1 MRISDWSSDVCSS
14 DLRVER
20 GADMVGKTAE
30 QGHRAGLSW
39 IRKCLARALTQLEAR
54 EKTCVNG
61 RRAGREEATG
71 AAAPPRYFSSDV
83 IFELVL
89 RQVEDDE
96 QLETGAL
103 HRGAHFGKAQR
114 IDRRALITRLAL
126 AGNALTN
133 VGG

>member
-54 EKTCVNG
+54 EKPCVTG

-71 AAAPPRYFSSDV
+71 AAAPPRYLSSDV

-89 RQVEDDE
+89 RQLAADE

-103 HRGAHFGKAQR
+103 HRGAHFGQAPRHVKSEE
-114 IDRRALITRLAL
+114 RRD
-126 AGNALTN
+126 GEEW
-133 VGG
+133 V

>member
-54 EKTCVNG
+54 EKPCVTG

-71 AAAPPRYFSSDV
+71 AAAPPRYLSSDV

-89 RQVEDDE
+89 RQLEADE
-96 QLETGAL
+96 QLET
-103 HRGAHFGKAQR
+103 RSEERRVGKEGVSTCR
-114 IDRRALITRLAL
+114 SRWSRYHKKKKNKKELDI
-126 AGNALTN
+126 
-133 VGG
+133 